1 MSKRYRKSGR
11 TKPQQRTVAQDLDHL
26 LGDLCG
32 QLGFCNRL
40 SGADLLRE
48 HGTITDRLFADLV
61 LTAEGMNPLYED
73 KWHQQFTRRFR
84 DWFGRAAV
92 SASDDRSE

>member
-11 TKPQQRTVAQDLDHL
+11 TTRQRTVAQDLDFL
-26 LGDLCG
+26 LYDLCV

-40 SGADLLRE
+40 SGADILHE
-48 HGTITDRLFADLV
+48 HGTITSRLFADLV

-73 KWHQQFTRRFR
+73 KWHEQISRKFR
-84 DWFGRAAV
+84 DRFQRAAV
-92 SASDDRSE
+92 SESDDELE

>member
-11 TKPQQRTVAQDLDHL
+11 TQQQRTAAQDLDFL
-26 LGDLCG
+26 LYDLCV
-32 QLGFCNRL
+32 QLGFCNWL
-40 SGADLLRE
+40 TGADLLRE

-73 KWHQQFTRRFR
+73 KWHQQFSRLFR
-84 DWFGRAAV
+84 DRLGRAVV
-92 SASDDRSE
+92 SDADYGSE